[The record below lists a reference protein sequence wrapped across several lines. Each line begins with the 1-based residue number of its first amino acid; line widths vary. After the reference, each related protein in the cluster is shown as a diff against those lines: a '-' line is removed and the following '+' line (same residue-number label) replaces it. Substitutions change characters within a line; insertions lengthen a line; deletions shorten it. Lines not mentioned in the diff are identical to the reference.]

1 MRTEK
6 EILNDFKKLGC
17 KIDKAKNSI
26 FIDTGLKN
34 DYWLD
39 IEIEKEL
46 GFIYVYSSGIDFDF
60 LPLLNEL
67 VECLKEN
74 KE

>member
-17 KIDKAKNSI
+17 KIDKVKNRLFISISAK
-26 FIDTGLKN
+26 DK
-34 DYWLD
+34 YWLD

-67 VECLKEN
+67 CECIKE
-74 KE
+74 KK

>member
-1 MRTEK
+1 MRTEQ

-17 KIDKAKNSI
+17 KIDKVKKGLFISI
-26 FIDTGLKN
+26 SVKDK
-34 DYWLD
+34 YWLD

-74 KE
+74 KK

>member
-17 KIDKAKNSI
+17 KIDKVKKRLFISI
-26 FIDTGLKN
+26 SVKDK
-34 DYWLD
+34 YWLD

-67 VECLKEN
+67 VECLKE
-74 KE
+74 KK